1 MKEFNEFTFNNNNT
15 EYLSDL
21 HSKGIIEPKIEN
33 GVVNIIV
40 SPITERLNIISNTPQ
55 NTEINKKRNNLFLR
69 YILKDNRK
77 M

>member
-15 EYLSDL
+15 EYLNDL

-40 SPITERLNIISNTPQ
+40 SPITVKPNGKVEYNFEYSPKHR
-55 NTEINKKRNNLFLR
+55 NKQEEE
-69 YILKDNRK
+69 
-77 M
+77 